1 MRRFNSQTL
10 ILIGATLFVLYL
22 AGVPLLMLL
31 YGSIRSAPIG
41 EPGATFTIQNYV
53 KAYFDK
59 EFYFLF
65 LNSIYYGVGTC
76 IVTSLIGTY
85 LAWVSERTNTPFKK
99 LFVVM
104 ALIPFIIPG
113 ILSTISWILL
123 LSPKIGLIN
132 LVIKELLG
140 LESAPFN
147 IYSMWGMIWAE
158 SIHLYPL
165 VFLLMSAAFRNM
177 DTSLEEAALT
187 AGSSTFTTFRRVTL
201 PLMRPAMF
209 SVLLVIFIRG
219 IEAFEV
225 P

>member
-99 LFVVM
+99 IFVVM
-104 ALIPFIIPG
+104 SLIPFIIPG
-113 ILSTISWILL
+113 ILSTVS
-123 LSPKIGLIN
+123 
-132 LVIKELLG
+132 
-140 LESAPFN
+140 
-147 IYSMWGMIWAE
+147 
-158 SIHLYPL
+158 
-165 VFLLMSAAFRNM
+165 
-177 DTSLEEAALT
+177 
-187 AGSSTFTTFRRVTL
+187 
-201 PLMRPAMF
+201 
-209 SVLLVIFIRG
+209 
-219 IEAFEV
+219 
-225 P
+225 